1 MKYKLKVYLGGG
13 EDLKFSSNAKDILFT
28 HMDSLAIQM
37 DVLSSLS
44 KINKETVGSIDCII
58 KSIKKGRC
66 VNRKIENLISEQK
79 DNVKEEAV
87 L

>member
-1 MKYKLKVYLGGG
+1 
-13 EDLKFSSNAKDILFT
+13 
-28 HMDSLAIQM
+28 M

-44 KINKETVGSIDCII
+44 KVSKEHANNIDCII

-79 DNVKEEAV
+79 DNVKEGAV